1 HRLNGFANFLEN
13 HPEYHK
19 KVSLAM
25 IVVPSRD
32 AVDRY
37 ADLKTRI
44 DQYIGKINGMYST
57 LGWTP
62 VYYFYQ
68 SFP

>member
-1 HRLNGFANFLEN
+1 
-13 HPEYHK
+13 
-19 KVSLAM
+19 M

-57 LGWTP
+57 LGWTCVLFLP
-62 VYYFYQ
+62 E
-68 SFP
+68 FPLQ